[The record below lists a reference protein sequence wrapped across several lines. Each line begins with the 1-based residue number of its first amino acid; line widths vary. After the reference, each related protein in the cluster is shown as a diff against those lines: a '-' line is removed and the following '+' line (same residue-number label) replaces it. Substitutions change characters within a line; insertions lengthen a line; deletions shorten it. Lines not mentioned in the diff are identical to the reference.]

1 MLAAAVDVARAAVED
16 HVSADLVGD
25 HEGVTVE
32 GDRLLTHHFA
42 SLQPGYRG
50 WHWAVTLARPPR
62 GRTATVCEVS
72 LVPGEGALI
81 APEWVP
87 WEQRLEPADV
97 SGTDILP
104 YESADV
110 RLVAG
115 HTDTTEDA
123 DRLEIDELGLGRRR
137 VLSREGI
144 DMALTRWYEGAGGP
158 TTPGAIAAQAHCGSC
173 GFFVKLSGTPRRMF
187 GVCANEWSAD
197 DGRVVSVDHGCGSHS
212 ETDVAPRSPLWN
224 PPSMVLD
231 ESELEVVR
239 HARPAESAQPE
250 DGDGE
255 AGEAA
260 EEAAEAAGEATEATS
275 DEQTPKRGR
284 SSASGTSG
292 KRSARSGDAAGT
304 EAGTAAA
311 DAAADPEPWQDDA
324 YVKETGTVAVVAG
337 VAGGPGDAGGPSEAD
352 GPSAAEDAPS
362 DTATPETDAP
372 DAKKGQKRTRRA
384 TSGGRTSRS
393 RKKSEAPESTEAPG
407 AQTDAGTSPA
417 PWQSDEYVKLTGT
430 VAVVTGAPGV

>member
-255 AGEAA
+255 AA
-260 EEAAEAAGEATEATS
+260 EEAAEAAGEATS